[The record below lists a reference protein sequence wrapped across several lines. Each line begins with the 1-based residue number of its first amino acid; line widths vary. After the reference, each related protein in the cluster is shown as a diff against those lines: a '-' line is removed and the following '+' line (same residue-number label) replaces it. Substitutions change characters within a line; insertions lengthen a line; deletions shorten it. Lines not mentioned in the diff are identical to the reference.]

1 LSLRIRTQISC
12 EEKPHEGRA
21 VKIDMLLI
29 LDIIFSFTQITSR
42 GGPGIPCHSLT
53 AEGVDT
59 QSKMGNT
66 ANGISWEFKEHVFRK
81 AVRRISSH
89 SLSGR

>member
-1 LSLRIRTQISC
+1 MMRV
-12 EEKPHEGRA
+12 HA
-21 VKIDMLLI
+21 VKNDMLLI